1 MCSGAIFLEC
11 SNKSWMVSLMSHVLL
26 NMGVDEDLR
35 LELLAQEL
43 KMRSKQ
49 PEAWTKTKFRKYAN
63 FGRNRKKTAEEIL
76 GIEPK
81 VEKTV
86 SKTAKRK

>member
-1 MCSGAIFLEC
+1 
-11 SNKSWMVSLMSHVLL
+11 MSHVLL
-26 NMGVDEDLR
+26 KMGVDEELR
-35 LELLAQEL
+35 QQLLAEEL
-43 KMRSKQ
+43 KLRSKQ

-81 VEKTV
+81 TENNSRVKKT
-86 SKTAKRK
+86 KAMK

>member
-1 MCSGAIFLEC
+1 
-11 SNKSWMVSLMSHVLL
+11 MSHVLL
-26 NMGVDEDLR
+26 NMGVDEELR
-35 LELLAQEL
+35 LELLAQEQ

-81 VEKTV
+81 TV
-86 SKTAKRK
+86 VGKPIVKALRK

>member
-1 MCSGAIFLEC
+1 
-11 SNKSWMVSLMSHVLL
+11 MSHVLL
-26 NMGVDEDLR
+26 NMGVDEEMR
-35 LELLAQEL
+35 VQLLAEEQ

-76 GIEPK
+76 GLAPK
-81 VEKTV
+81 TDAKTTTKV
-86 SKTAKRK
+86 VKRK

>member
-1 MCSGAIFLEC
+1 
-11 SNKSWMVSLMSHVLL
+11 MSHILL
-26 NMGVDEDLR
+26 NAGVDEELR

-43 KMRSKQ
+43 KLRSKQ

-76 GIEPK
+76 GLEPRTDSK
-81 VEKTV
+81 QAKTV
-86 SKTAKRK
+86 GKARK